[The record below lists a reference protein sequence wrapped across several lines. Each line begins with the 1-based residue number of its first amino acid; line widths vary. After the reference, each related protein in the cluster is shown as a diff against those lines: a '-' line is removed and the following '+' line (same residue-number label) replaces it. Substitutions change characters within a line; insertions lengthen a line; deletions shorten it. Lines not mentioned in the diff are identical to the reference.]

1 MEKYDINREIKF
13 KTGVYKLNDNA
24 NFDFQLNRV
33 INWDGARYEDIAEIS
48 YKIHNSDD
56 WKRELI
62 ALGDKAFAENRIENA
77 IGYYRMSEF
86 FIYDGDSDKKKYY
99 EKATTMF
106 YEYFEDFFK
115 GDNPIVKQYSVPYE
129 NVYLPV
135 MYVMPDSKSK
145 GTILLHG
152 GNDSYFE
159 EFFSPMLYLSEKGY
173 EFYIFEGPGQ
183 GGVMRLQGKHFTHEW
198 EKPVKAILDYFGLED
213 VTIIGASLGGYL
225 APRAAAFDKRI
236 KRVVA
241 WSVFP
246 CFLDV
251 IVGDKP
257 PIVQKLLY
265 ALINLKC
272 KPVINAIFNIAA
284 KKEPTIDWG
293 LKHGCYAY
301 EAKDA
306 YGYARKLM
314 LYDLAPVADRI
325 TQDILILG
333 ANQDLFINY
342 EMVGKEINMLKNVRS
357 LTFRLMTGKEQAQ
370 NHCNCG
376 NSKLVFDTICNWIEL
391 TYRRD

>member
-1 MEKYDINREIKF
+1 MEKYDIHKDIKF

-33 INWDGARYEDIAEIS
+33 INWDGGRYEDIEKIS
-48 YKIHNSDD
+48 HKIHNSDD

-62 ALGDKAFAENRIENA
+62 ALGDTAITENRIENA
-77 IGYYRMSEF
+77 ISYYRMSEF
-86 FIYDGDSDKKKYY
+86 FMYDGDSDKKKYY
-99 EKATTMF
+99 EKATKMF

-115 GDNPIVKQYSVPYE
+115 GDNPIVKQYSVPCE

-135 MYVMPDSKSK
+135 MYVMPNGESK

-159 EFFSPMLYLSEKGY
+159 EFFFPMLYLREKGY
-173 EFYIFEGPGQ
+173 EVYLFEGPGQ
-183 GGVMRLQGKHFTHEW
+183 GGVIRLQGKHFTHEW
-198 EKPVKAILDYFGLED
+198 EKPVKAVLNYFNLDD

-225 APRAAAFDKRI
+225 APRAAAFDNRI

-246 CFLDV
+246 CFMDV
-251 IVGDKP
+251 IMSGMPKAA
-257 PIVQKLLY
+257 QRLLNILIRLKCR
-265 ALINLKC
+265 AVINL
-272 KPVINAIFNIAA
+272 IFNTASN
-284 KKEPTIDWG
+284 KEPELDWG

-306 YGYARKLM
+306 YEYAKKLM
-314 LYDLAPVADRI
+314 LYDLAPVADMI

-333 ANQDLFINY
+333 ANQDHFIDY
-342 EMVGKEINMLKNVRS
+342 KMVGKEINMLKNVRS
-357 LTFRLMTGKEQAQ
+357 LTFRLMTDKEQAQ

-376 NSKLVFDTICNWIEL
+376 NSKLVFDTICNWIEM
-391 TYRRD
+391 TYRRE